1 MRFIKWAGIAFCIL
15 VLLGMV
21 ISVVDPEGVKRRA
34 EKAAAA
40 ESKNAELKKAS
51 DKVFQHGFVVGHA
64 MAKSGAVKPSA
75 DEVDAMARKSAL
87 ELGNEGGTGF
97 KMHWKQAFWAGWN
110 KGD

>member
-1 MRFIKWAGIAFCIL
+1 MKLVKWAGIAFGVL

-21 ISVVDPEGVKRRA
+21 INVVDPEGVKRRA
-34 EKAAAA
+34 EKAAAIEAKNA
-40 ESKNAELKKAS
+40 ESKAAS
-51 DKVFQHGFVVGHA
+51 DKVFQHGFVVGHS
-64 MAKSGAVKPSA
+64 MAKSGAVKPSS

-87 ELGNEGGTGF
+87 ELGSEGGTGF